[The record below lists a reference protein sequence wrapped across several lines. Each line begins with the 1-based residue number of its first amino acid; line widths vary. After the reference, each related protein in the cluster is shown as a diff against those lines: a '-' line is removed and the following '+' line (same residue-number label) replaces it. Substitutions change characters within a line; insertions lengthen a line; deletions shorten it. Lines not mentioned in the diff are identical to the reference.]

1 MLFVYL
7 CPIIRAIYAFAKPN
21 PHDGVHLTVRC
32 FTRRTKS

>member
-7 CPIIRAIYAFAKPN
+7 RPIIRAIYVFTPN
-21 PHDGVHLTVRC
+21 PYDGVYLTVRC